1 MKSDKTKFVKNDQFA
16 AYLGIEI
23 VEVDDDYAVVK
34 MKITDDHLNGVNT
47 VQGGVIFTLADFAF
61 AVASNAKGL
70 VTVGINANISYFK
83 PPNGKL
89 LMAEAKKIS
98 SSKKLCNY
106 SVDIFDE
113 NKNLI
118 ARFNATGYIKN
129 K

>member
-1 MKSDKTKFVKNDQFA
+1 METNKIRAVENDRFA

-23 VEVDDDYAVVK
+23 VAVDDDYAVVK
-34 MKITDDHLNGVNT
+34 MKITDDHLNGINI

-61 AVASNAKGL
+61 AVASNEKGL

-83 PPNGKL
+83 PPKGKL
-89 LMAEAKKIS
+89 LTAEAKKIS

-113 NKNLI
+113 SKDLI

>member
-1 MKSDKTKFVKNDQFA
+1 MDPDKIKFVKNDRFA
-16 AYLGIEI
+16 AYLGIEL
-23 VEVDDDYAVVK
+23 VEVNDGYAVVK

-61 AVASNAKGL
+61 AAASNAKGL
-70 VTVGINANISYFK
+70 ITLGINANIAYFK
-83 PPNGKL
+83 LPKGRQ
-89 LMAEAKKIS
+89 LMAEAKEIS

-113 NKNLI
+113 DKDVI